1 MTTRRKVIS
10 VSGVVRILKER
21 EEKVMRMRKGIAA
34 DMEMELELKV
44 RSNPELQAKITE
56 IEKGIFDEIRKTISE
71 YEYEDHLSGN
81 PAKSKIITSLKKKR

>member
-1 MTTRRKVIS
+1 MTTRTKVIP
-10 VSGVVRILKER
+10 VSEVVKMLKER

-44 RSNPELQAKITE
+44 RNNPELQAKITE

-71 YEYEDHLSGN
+71 YEYEGHLSGN
-81 PAKSKIITSLKKKR
+81 PAKTKIITSLKRKK